1 MSQIQEPPSAYAA
14 QYPYNNVMQ
23 TESGHFQEFDDTPGA
38 ERIRTQHR
46 AGTFTEWQPDG
57 TEVHRIVG
65 NGFRVVVQDDNVIIQ
80 GNCNVNIAGNA
91 EVTVQGD
98 ALTNVQGNQR
108 TVVEKDCS
116 LVVKGKYSLTT
127 GKDLNLTGGSATS
140 AVNIQAGDR
149 LVLNTDLTVHGQ
161 ILADDISST
170 GAVTAGT
177 GIHAGVPGSD
187 NPIAGI
193 STLGGVNVGIPGPTV
208 PGTVTATV
216 LVTAPAVVGTTIVYG
231 GILMDPEGGAPMI
244 RQIYDGHTHAGVQ
257 NGGGTTAPP
266 IPIMP

>member
-1 MSQIQEPPSAYAA
+1 MAQIQEPPSAYAA
-14 QYPYNNVMQ
+14 KYPYNNVMQ

-57 TEVHRIVG
+57 TEVHRIIG
-65 NGFRVVVQDDNVIIQ
+65 KGFRVVVQDDNVIIQ

-98 ALTNVQGNQR
+98 ALTNVQGNHR
-108 TVVEKDCS
+108 TVVEKDYD
-116 LVVKGKYSLTT
+116 LVVKGDYTLTT
-127 GKDLNLTGGSATS
+127 SGDMYFQPGSATS
-140 AVNIQAGDR
+140 AMYVQAGDR
-149 LVLNTDLTVHGQ
+149 LVLNTDLTVHGKV
-161 ILADDISST
+161 LADDVSST

-177 GIHAGVPGSD
+177 GIHAGVPGSV

-216 LVTAPAVVGTTIVYG
+216 LVTAPSVIGSIVVYG
-231 GILMDPEGGAPMI
+231 GVLMDPEGGAPLI
-244 RQIYDGHTHAGVQ
+244 RSIYDGHTHAGVR
-257 NGGGTTAPP
+257 NGVGITAPP